1 MDLSNNTEEMLV
13 QSRMTTLMK
22 SLVSST
28 FGTLSAEDSIGQ
40 LLLKEPSQK
49 PESELVHQA
58 CNQVDQ
64 YISIYFTI
72 CSATTSSASFV
83 DCERIQSPEQ
93 TSSKVLLKRSR
104 FNKAHSCS
112 HSSNHCSVSF
122 YNCCHLSHYQSQPGA
137 LYSIFFLVLFVCL
150 FVFAICRKCICMD

>member
-1 MDLSNNTEEMLV
+1 MMSSFEEEDLSNNTEVLV
-13 QSRMTTLMK
+13 QSKMTTLMK

-49 PESELVHQA
+49 PESELVHLA

-83 DCERIQSPEQ
+83 DCERIQSPE
-93 TSSKVLLKRSR
+93 
-104 FNKAHSCS
+104 
-112 HSSNHCSVSF
+112 
-122 YNCCHLSHYQSQPGA
+122 
-137 LYSIFFLVLFVCL
+137 
-150 FVFAICRKCICMD
+150 

>member
-1 MDLSNNTEEMLV
+1 MMSSFEEEEGDMDLSNNTEEMLV

-58 CNQVDQ
+58 WEEGMGIRICLRILEQVVTNWVSDVC
-64 YISIYFTI
+64 SSLCRHLTI
-72 CSATTSSASFV
+72 ALTN
-83 DCERIQSPEQ
+83 
-93 TSSKVLLKRSR
+93 SR
-104 FNKAHSCS
+104 
-112 HSSNHCSVSF
+112 
-122 YNCCHLSHYQSQPGA
+122 
-137 LYSIFFLVLFVCL
+137 LVLRCFRPTGYKIDL
-150 FVFAICRKCICMD
+150 FNVSSPNSTMLFNFKLHVLT